1 LVDGKVAFRWCDS
14 ARHNEQELL
23 TDKFL
28 TDKFL
33 RRYLLH
39 LFPEGFVRVRNF
51 GSHRLLV
58 ACRTV

>member
-14 ARHNEQELL
+14 ARHNEQEL
-23 TDKFL
+23 L